1 MRKLTEPLEKDI
13 EKSILQYLEFL
24 PECFAWK
31 NVSGG
36 FFNTKTKTFRK
47 QTNKYAI
54 NGTSDILGIYRGRML
69 AIEVKRPSNK
79 LRNKD
84 QDTFISMVNS
94 HGGIAFYAGSIEEVK
109 DKLNAPA
116 SCKEQNKQGA
126 Q

>member
-24 PECFAWK
+24 PMCFAWK
-31 NVSGG
+31 NVTGG
-36 FFNTKTKTFRK
+36 FFDTKTKTFKK
-47 QTNKYAI
+47 QRNKYAI
-54 NGTSDILGIYRGRML
+54 NGSSDILGVYDGRFL

-84 QDTFISMVNS
+84 QDNFIKLINS
-94 HGGIAFYAGSIEEVK
+94 HGGIAFYAGSIDEVK
-109 DKLNAPA
+109 ERLDAPA